1 MEETKVTRAVIPV
14 AGLGTR
20 MLPATKA
27 IPKELLPIVDK
38 PIIQYVVEEALFA
51 GINEIIF
58 ITRSGKE
65 AIENHFDFNY
75 ELEHRLKSKKE
86 KKILKSLKGVIPKQ
100 LKISSIRQEDALGLG
115 HAISCAEHLLK
126 KEPFA
131 VLLPDEYL
139 LPDKKFND
147 LKRLVKDFNSSGFGQ
162 ILLEKIGHNEVSNFG
177 IVNMKNKTEP
187 LDKKISITDL
197 IEKPKKSLNKI
208 NYRIVGRYV
217 LPYEIIS
224 ILKKAK
230 KVSSK
235 EIQLTDALQAFV
247 KNKGRLEGLIT
258 NSKIFDCGSKKGFIG
273 ANIASVI
280 GDREMKKYIFEILNN

>member
-1 MEETKVTRAVIPV
+1 M
-14 AGLGTR
+14 
-20 MLPATKA
+20 
-27 IPKELLPIVDK
+27 
-38 PIIQYVVEEALFA
+38 
-51 GINEIIF
+51 
-58 ITRSGKE
+58 
-65 AIENHFDFNY
+65 
-75 ELEHRLKSKKE
+75 
-86 KKILKSLKGVIPKQ
+86 KGVIPKQ

-177 IVNMKNKTEP
+177 IVNMKNKSEP

-224 ILKKAK
+224 ILKK
-230 KVSSK
+230 SK
-235 EIQLTDALQAFV
+235 ESIIKRNSINRCLTSV
-247 KNKGRLEGLIT
+247 CK
-258 NSKIFDCGSKKGFIG
+258 KIKVG
-273 ANIASVI
+273 
-280 GDREMKKYIFEILNN
+280 